1 MLGSLVYEIDCIGE
15 ERIVDCKNFME
26 DAVERKVDMVMQNFK
41 DCCTCEEC
49 RRDIVS
55 IALNNLKPKYVA
67 TDRGEMYAR
76 IDDMSVQS
84 EVEVIQALT
93 AAIEIVRKNPHH
105 TK

>member
-1 MLGSLVYEIDCIGE
+1 M
-15 ERIVDCKNFME
+15 
-26 DAVERKVDMVMQNFK
+26 
-41 DCCTCEEC
+41 
-49 RRDIVS
+49 S

-76 IDDMSVQS
+76 LDDMSVQS